1 MLWRW
6 SLRAVWSVLLVLAT
20 IVLVQAFRARGLP
33 PLQPWHREAPQLELT
48 AEEMRQRGFD
58 FARYLEREDEVIR
71 ESRLRV
77 TQALRP
83 EDDVPGLRYA
93 PSSANNPERFAT
105 DWNRSFER
113 RPARV
118 RGGALLVHGMTDAP
132 YSMRALAD

>member
-1 MLWRW
+1 MRMLWRW

-20 IVLVQAFRARGLP
+20 IVLAQAFSSRGLP

-71 ESRLRV
+71 ESRMRV

-83 EDDVPGLRYA
+83 EDDVPGLR
-93 PSSANNPERFAT
+93 
-105 DWNRSFER
+105 
-113 RPARV
+113 
-118 RGGALLVHGMTDAP
+118 
-132 YSMRALAD
+132 